1 MGVTEELVP
10 IDTRDILEK
19 GITAHGAVDRQQRT
33 LKQLLKA

>member
-19 GITAHGAVDRQQRT
+19 ESRLTGAAVHRRLI
-33 LKQLLKA
+33 LKQW